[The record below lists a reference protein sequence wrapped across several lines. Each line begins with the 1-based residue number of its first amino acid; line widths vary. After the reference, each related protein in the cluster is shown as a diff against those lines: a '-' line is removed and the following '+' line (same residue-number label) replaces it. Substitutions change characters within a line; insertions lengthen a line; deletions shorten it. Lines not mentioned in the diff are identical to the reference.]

1 MQKLK
6 QCNSDLQVKIGDT
19 PIQRVTVTKSLG
31 MMVDG
36 DRLNLAFS
44 TDLITKKLNTGLYV
58 LRRLRDLV
66 DVRTL

>member
-44 TDLITKKLNTGLYV
+44 TDLITKKLNKGLYV